1 LIVVPFRDPSDH
13 RNAVA
18 AAVGGGQDVADKGQ
32 RIDEGADPLV
42 RFGVAES

>member
-13 RNAVA
+13 RNAAV
-18 AAVGGGQDVADKGQ
+18 VGGGQDAVDRGQ

-42 RFGVAES
+42 RFGVVES